1 MLCGEAISAFS
12 FETAATGDIVTAAAQ
27 GPFDVAGFRQLI
39 DAAGQDCAA
48 GGFSRL
54 LLDITGVAPPKSE
67 IDRYTVGA
75 YAAERLGHRV
85 RVAVLWQDEHINR
98 FGENTAVNRGAVH
111 RVFSDRAEALAW
123 LRDD

>member
-1 MLCGEAISAFS
+1 MTCDEAVSVFS
-12 FETAATGDIVTAAAQ
+12 FDIACDEDRVTARVR
-27 GPFDVAGFRQLI
+27 GPFDVAGFRRLI
-39 DAAGQDCAA
+39 DRVDQDCAA

-67 IDRYTVGA
+67 IDRYLVGA
-75 YAAERLGHRV
+75 YAAERLAHRV

-123 LRDD
+123 LRSE